1 MVATEP
7 NVLAG
12 VHPGQSPAVVLEAA
26 RMATALGFPLVCA
39 YCDPARFPVAQSPD
53 GSLTS
58 APIDP
63 DVMDDAGTSFPVH
76 LAAELAQLLDET
88 LPPHNDGVPRWR
100 TVLLAGDPAEALA
113 RCAETVDAAM
123 IVVGTH
129 GASQAPLREILGR
142 SVAARLARRQ
152 QRPVHVVPTHHE
164 RAAGAGPAATARDL
178 P

>member
-1 MVATEP
+1 MDATEP

-12 VHPGQSPAVVLEAA
+12 VHPGQSPTVVREAA
-26 RMATALGFPLVCA
+26 RMARALGLPLVCA
-39 YCDPARFPVAQSPD
+39 YSDPARFPVAQSPD
-53 GSLTS
+53 GSVTS
-58 APIDP
+58 APVDP
-63 DVMDDAGTSFPVH
+63 DFMDDAGASFPVH
-76 LAAELAQLLDET
+76 LAGELAKLLEGV
-88 LPPHNDGVPRWR
+88 LPPHPGGVPRWR
-100 TVLLAGDPAEALA
+100 TVLLAGDPADALA

-152 QRPVHVVPTHHE
+152 QRPVLVVPTHHE
-164 RAAGAGPAATARDL
+164 RTAGSGPAASGRIL